1 MRCRSVIVFVFL
13 TIVLSARRANAGQ
26 SDPLLTPPQNFVLP
40 NANGVPVGPFGGL
53 EAGAYVARVNDP
65 SATWFNPAG
74 LSRAKTTQIS
84 GSAGL
89 YQFISVSPSSLPNPG
104 GGLQQVP
111 NLVGFSVSMSERCSA
126 GFAIVTTN
134 SWQQETDSEIIAGT
148 AASGE
153 RFGYSAQAEFS
164 KRDINFSAGCERGRM
179 RYGGG
184 LTIAMTDLQ
193 LVDSVS
199 DRVSSATDLR
209 TLLISARKSGSSQIL
224 RPLFGVQFDASDEW
238 HAGMVVRTPGATLH
252 RSGVYTA
259 DGTLSGTGASE
270 GLSVFD
276 ADATYTYKLPW
287 EIQGGI
293 GYVGKRAQ
301 FEVDVQGITSISPY
315 TLLATSNP
323 LIIYK
328 QAAPGATP
336 SVTTQPFNGLTSA
349 MRGVAN
355 VTAGGHV
362 QLSPDHSYL
371 LHFGYTTDRSPVA
384 DSDQVF
390 DQVNLY
396 GWTLGLSGKA
406 AKLQFAAGINMRRGT
421 SGEIRVRDLLS
432 GQPVTTTISIKTT
445 AFIYSLAYEF

>member
-1 MRCRSVIVFVFL
+1 MRSRSIVSVIL
-13 TIVLSARRANAGQ
+13 CSLLAGASSAWAQ
-26 SDPLLTPPQNFVLP
+26 TDPLVTPPPNVVLN

-111 NLVGFSVSMSERCSA
+111 NLVGFSVGVSDRCTA

-134 SWQQETDSEIIAGT
+134 SWQQETDSEIITGT
-148 AASGE
+148 AAAGE
-153 RFGYSAQAEFS
+153 RFGYSASSDFE

-184 LTIAMTDLQ
+184 LTIALTSLE
-193 LVDSVS
+193 LVDTVS
-199 DRVSSATDLR
+199 DRVSSAADLR
-209 TLLISARKSGSSQIL
+209 TLLLTARKSGSSQLL
-224 RPLFGVQFDASDEW
+224 RPIFGVQFDPSAEW
-238 HAGMVVRTPGATLH
+238 HVGLVVRTPAATLH
-252 RSGVYTA
+252 RSGVYTT
-259 DGTLSGTGASE
+259 DGTLSGSGASE

-287 EIQGGI
+287 EIQGGV

-301 FEVDVQGITSISPY
+301 FEVDVQGITSISAY
-315 TLLATSNP
+315 TLLGTSNP
-323 LIIYK
+323 IIIYK
-328 QAAPGATP
+328 QPAPGAAP
-336 SVTTQPFNGLTSA
+336 SITTQPFNGLTSA

-355 VTAGGHV
+355 VTAGGHY
-362 QLSPDHSYL
+362 QLSPNHSYL

-384 DSDQVF
+384 DTDQVF

-421 SGEIRVRDLLS
+421 SGDIHVRDLLS
-432 GQPVTTTISIKTT
+432 GQPLTTTINIKTT